1 MPFQKNNQFR
11 MRPYGETPMDKQPL
25 CLKVPIGVKE
35 QLKTIPNWQE
45 RLRKFIDELIAESQQ
60 NT

>member
-11 MRPYGETPMDKQPL
+11 MRPHGKIPMDKQPL
-25 CLKVPIGVKE
+25 CLKVPTGVRE

-45 RLRKFIDELIAESQQ
+45 RLREFINELIAESRS
-60 NT
+60 